1 MDFYRSPVLVVSNVF
16 WFIPAGIAL
25 AYSSFWLALPAVIIM
40 CLSMWFHFRPTRVVE
55 IVDTIFSIFYILINV
70 VLCSL
75 SPNPVQAWLGAVM
88 ATGVAGLVWFVAHSA
103 DRKQNK
109 RGYVRWHTIWHL
121 AAANVTVVIYINYF
135 GLL

>member
-16 WFIPAGIAL
+16 WFIPAGVAYAHGSIWLVLPAL
-25 AYSSFWLALPAVIIM
+25 AVMS
-40 CLSMWFHFRPTRVVE
+40 LSMWFHFSPTKNAE
-55 IVDTIFSIFYILINV
+55 IVDTIFSMFYILLGP